1 MTDSD
6 AAAFAANPFR
16 LNLDQQK
23 KRARELQRAFNAD
36 DADALSRVHV
46 WRETLSAPLKLAD
59 AQFVI
64 ARELGLP
71 SWPKLKAHIEALD
84 ASTRLIRGG
93 SISDADRRTLHI
105 RCGHD
110 IGEALTLAGF
120 EGRFLEYSNPFC
132 QGPVTP
138 DGDWLARRADFLAEA
153 YGGEMDRLRDEICA
167 GLMAEEEGLAQA
179 ADYERVVLWFEHD
192 SYDQLILAR
201 VLAAFA
207 EMRGRPRIELVST
220 DSFPGAER
228 FIGIGQLPPE
238 ALHMLFVSRTR
249 VSAAQLALGAR
260 IWAALRAGDPTD
272 LWTIAENGA
281 LPLPFM
287 GAALHRH
294 LQELPGVE
302 DGLSLTQRLI
312 LRILHDR
319 GRLTAGRIF
328 AALMR
333 DYEPL
338 PWLGD
343 LMFWHILRE
352 MRLIADPLLEI
363 APGEDWPKREVSLT
377 DAGRA
382 CLDGRLD
389 YMSLSP
395 PERWVGGVRLLP
407 GAPVWRWDEESGALR
422 MR

>member
-6 AAAFAANPFR
+6 TAAFAANPFR

-36 DADALSRVHV
+36 NADALSRVHV

-84 ASTRLIRGG
+84 ASTRFIRGG
-93 SISDADRRTLHI
+93 NISDADRRTLHI
-105 RCGHD
+105 RCGSD

-153 YGGEMDRLRDEICA
+153 YGGEMDRSEGDIRA

-238 ALHMLFVSRTR
+238 ALHMLWSSRTA
-249 VSAAQLALGAR
+249 VTEAQLALGAR

-281 LPLPFM
+281 AALPFM
-287 GAALHRH
+287 SGALLRH
-294 LQELPGVE
+294 LQELPGVA

-319 GRLTAGRIF
+319 GPLTAGRIF

-352 MRLIADPLLEI
+352 MTRCADPLLEI
-363 APGEDWPKREVSLT
+363 APGEDWPKREVALT
-377 DAGRA
+377 EAGRA

-407 GAPVWRWDEESGALR
+407 GAPVWRWDEESRALR